1 MPIHEPHLPV
11 SPRVELLDLQLVS
24 AIRAAATATT
34 ASSSALHDA
43 VCRVARDARRNEVP
57 SEQVVSAIT
66 RRAHPYF
73 ASRPAFARYEFE
85 RQVAWWVAQEYHRD
99 D

>member
-1 MPIHEPHLPV
+1 MPSHEPHLSV

-24 AIRAAATATT
+24 AIRAAAAAGTAT
-34 ASSSALHDA
+34 SSTLHDA
-43 VCRVARDARRNEVP
+43 VCRVARDARRHDAP
-57 SEQVVSAIT
+57 TEQVVSAIT

-73 ASRPAFARYEFE
+73 ASLPAFARYEFE